1 MKDTK
6 LVRNSWRLFA
16 VCWYGQHGVL
26 LPGNDWLRGW
36 VEAVLCNILDFDKA
50 LDIVFHNIL
59 IWKLRKHILEEQA
72 VMWVEK
78 SLKGQ
83 VEVVLIMIFGT
94 TN

>member
-1 MKDTK
+1 M
-6 LVRNSWRLFA
+6 
-16 VCWYGQHGVL
+16 
-26 LPGNDWLRGW
+26 
-36 VEAVLCNILDFDKA
+36 
-50 LDIVFHNIL
+50 
-59 IWKLRKHILEEQA
+59 LEEQA